1 MKKPSDS
8 VITIILAVL
17 LMLIGYSVY
26 TALPF
31 VVAISMNLVT
41 LVIML
46 VMFVLLVWGTFRSV
60 DEIRSEE
67 FEDYSPWK
75 QLLIYAP
82 IAIWYLLC
90 LWIIF

>member
-1 MKKPSDS
+1 MKKPNDS
-8 VITIILAVL
+8 VITIMLAVL

-26 TALPF
+26 SVLPA
-31 VVAISMNLVT
+31 VIAISMNLVT
-41 LVIML
+41 LVVML
-46 VMFVLLVWGTFRSV
+46 VMFVLLVWATFKSV

-67 FEDYSPWK
+67 FEYYSPWK
-75 QLLIYAP
+75 QLMFYTP